1 MQVDRSLWLDS
12 RPGQVEFLVRGVTA
26 PQRTVFQP
34 PIWELSNRSGV
45 GGAPLSTVLR
55 WVNFGVPRENGA
67 KAPRPPQRTGS
78 AGYSDGL
85 GGVLRAC

>member
-34 PIWELSNRSGV
+34 PIWELSNRSGGRRSASLHRFEV
-45 GGAPLSTVLR
+45 G
-55 WVNFGVPRENGA
+55 
-67 KAPRPPQRTGS
+67 
-78 AGYSDGL
+78 
-85 GGVLRAC
+85 